1 MASKR
6 KKKAAIK
13 EAVTTVV
20 VMRLYIA
27 GRAPN
32 SVKAIANLEAIC
44 RQHLKDS
51 YKLEIVDVCE
61 HPRRA
66 LDDGILVTP
75 SLAKLSPTPGANVI
89 GNLSDTS
96 SVLAALGVTTDAG
109 DMIDAAGATDPLLA
123 PDKAAACI
131 QGLAAPVGH
140 RFRRAR
146 GIRCGRD
153 RCGHGSQQRQC
164 PAAARGANRTARLE
178 SHRAQRTRCIA
189 RRGLRPRHDG

>member
-1 MASKR
+1 MASRR
-6 KKKAAIK
+6 KKQGAVK

-32 SVKAIANLEAIC
+32 SIKAIANLEAIC

-75 SLAKLSPTPGANVI
+75 SLTKLSPTPGAHVI

-96 SVLAALGVTTDAG
+96 SVLAALGVKLTPT
-109 DMIDAAGATDPLLA
+109 
-123 PDKAAACI
+123 
-131 QGLAAPVGH
+131 V
-140 RFRRAR
+140 
-146 GIRCGRD
+146 
-153 RCGHGSQQRQC
+153 
-164 PAAARGANRTARLE
+164 
-178 SHRAQRTRCIA
+178 
-189 RRGLRPRHDG
+189 

>member
-1 MASKR
+1 MGRSDHVVASRR
-6 KKKAAIK
+6 KKKIAAI

-51 YKLEIVDVCE
+51 YRLEIVDVCE

-75 SLAKLSPTPGANVI
+75 SLTKLSPTPGASVI

-96 SVLAALGVTTDAG
+96 SVLAALGVNL
-109 DMIDAAGATDPLLA
+109 M
-123 PDKAAACI
+123 
-131 QGLAAPVGH
+131 
-140 RFRRAR
+140 
-146 GIRCGRD
+146 
-153 RCGHGSQQRQC
+153 
-164 PAAARGANRTARLE
+164 PAA
-178 SHRAQRTRCIA
+178 
-189 RRGLRPRHDG
+189 

>member
-1 MASKR
+1 MGRSGRVVASKR
-6 KKKAAIK
+6 TKKVAAR

-75 SLAKLSPTPGANVI
+75 SLTKVSPTPGASVI
-89 GNLSDTS
+89 GNLSDTN
-96 SVLAALGVTTDAG
+96 SVLAALGVQR
-109 DMIDAAGATDPLLA
+109 A
-123 PDKAAACI
+123 P
-131 QGLAAPVGH
+131 
-140 RFRRAR
+140 AR
-146 GIRCGRD
+146 
-153 RCGHGSQQRQC
+153 
-164 PAAARGANRTARLE
+164 
-178 SHRAQRTRCIA
+178 
-189 RRGLRPRHDG
+189 